1 MAADVQTVVIPSG
14 IDTGAMLTMLGLVA
28 AVWALLPNNARLG
41 FRLRMTWLDWTVIW
55 GVLLTIH
62 ALYFEPVLR
71 DLGVFPIVGPWRWGF
86 DKATTQYLL
95 FLLLAVFV
103 PLRALTTRRLTRRRM
118 SLFNKLSTSLLHEG
132 RFDELAVLLDRHLG
146 PAVDV
151 AMSEGIRNRVAQ
163 FIQPSRHGFQVFMR
177 DDGTL
182 AVGNVGE
189 LGWIA
194 RTWHWGREVL
204 ADLVSPSESQRN
216 RARIIVKRL
225 LSSRQL
231 VGYLA
236 AARPYLCLQV
246 MERATLLVE
255 EFQDE
260 YFDALLGNEGSIL
273 YIELKDNQ
281 NLAAGQGHRLDIP
294 DDNRLLRFYLRNVDL
309 AGKLGVY
316 RSVGES
322 VLAIIEGD
330 DVLLKKLNGPQLQ
343 YRETT
348 KYRCPVY
355 AGIWFFRVMVLE
367 GLHQRS
373 DDHLWLHYMPHFAI
387 RLVERAREVNELD
400 GDEEFPTPL
409 SYLLYQLAATT
420 AEWIDDAAYLTRT
433 EKNAVRSDQTDGSH
447 VYISF
452 QAAEA
457 LGRVVQPILLSER
470 VTSRV
475 QEQLLASALRVLR
488 RLEQQDHL
496 SALAASVRTHLIYPY
511 GPGHREEY
519 LPLLRAC
526 FHKQDHVLRAEL
538 SRFQQELDVAI
549 KGAR

>member
-1 MAADVQTVVIPSG
+1 
-14 IDTGAMLTMLGLVA
+14 MLTMLGLIA

-41 FRLRMTWLDWTVIW
+41 FRLRLTWVDWCVIS

-62 ALYFEPVLR
+62 AFYFEPVLR
-71 DLGVFPIVGPWRWGF
+71 DVGVFPVLGPWKWGF
-86 DKATTQYLL
+86 DKSTTQYLL

-103 PLRALTTRRLTRRRM
+103 PIRALTTRRLTRRRL
-118 SLFNKLSTSLLHEG
+118 SIFNRLSTSLLHEC
-132 RFDELAVLLDRHLG
+132 RFDELAVLLDRHLV
-146 PAVDV
+146 PAIDV
-151 AMSEGIRNRVAQ
+151 AMSEGVRNRVAQ
-163 FIQPSRHGFQVFMR
+163 FIQPPRPAFQVLMR

-182 AVGNVGE
+182 TLGNVGE

-194 RTWHWGREVL
+194 RAWFWARETL
-204 ADLVSPSESQRN
+204 ADLIGPSESLRN

-225 LSSRQL
+225 LTSRQL
-231 VGYLA
+231 VAYLA
-236 AARPYLCLQV
+236 TARPYLCLQV

-260 YFDALLGNEGSIL
+260 FFDALLGNEGSIF

-281 NLAAGQGHRLDIP
+281 NFVGGQGHRLYIP
-294 DDNRLLRFYLRNVDL
+294 DENRLLNFYLKDVEL

-316 RSVGES
+316 RSVGEA
-322 VLAIIEGD
+322 VLAHIDGD
-330 DVLLKKLNGPQLQ
+330 EALLKKLNGPQLQ

-348 KYRCPVY
+348 KHRCPVY

-373 DDHLWLHYMPHFAI
+373 NDHLWLHYMPHFAT
-387 RLVERAREVNELD
+387 RLVERAREVDELD
-400 GDEEFPTPL
+400 GDDEFPTPL
-409 SYLLYQLAATT
+409 SYLLYQLVATT
-420 AEWIDDAAYLTRT
+420 AEWIDDAEHLTGE
-433 EKNAVRSDQTDGSH
+433 EKNVVTPDQTDGNH

-457 LGRVVQPILLSER
+457 LGRVMQPILLSDR

-475 QEQLLASALRVLR
+475 QEQLLTSALHMLR

-511 GPGHREEY
+511 GPGHCEEY
-519 LPLLRAC
+519 LPLLKAC
-526 FHKQDHVLRAEL
+526 FQAQDHVLRADL
-538 SRFQQELDVAI
+538 PTFRLELDEALE
-549 KGAR
+549 GAQ

>member
-1 MAADVQTVVIPSG
+1 MTADAATVVVPPG

-41 FRLRMTWLDWTVIW
+41 FRLRLVWFDWCVIW
-55 GVLLTIH
+55 GLLLMIH
-62 ALYFEPVLR
+62 AFYFEPVLR
-71 DLGVFPIVGPWRWGF
+71 ALGVFPVLGPWQWGF
-86 DKATTQYLL
+86 DKSNTQYLL

-103 PLRALTTRRLTRRRM
+103 PIRALMTRRLTRRRL

-132 RFDELAVLLDRHLG
+132 RFDELAVLLDRHLV
-146 PAVDV
+146 PAIDV
-151 AMSEGIRNRVAQ
+151 AMSEGVRNRVAQ
-163 FIQPSRHGFQVFMR
+163 FIQPSRPAFQVLMR

-182 AVGNVGE
+182 SLGNVGD
-189 LGWIA
+189 LSWFA
-194 RTWHWGREVL
+194 RAWFRVRETL
-204 ADLVSPSESQRN
+204 ADLVGPSESLRN
-216 RARIIVKRL
+216 RAKIIVKRL

-236 AARPYLCLQV
+236 AARPYLCLRV

-260 YFDALLGNEGSIL
+260 LFDALLGNEGSIF

-281 NLAAGQGHRLDIP
+281 NFAGSQGHRLHIP
-294 DDNRLLRFYLRNVDL
+294 DENRLLQFYLKDVEI

-316 RSVGES
+316 RSVGEA
-322 VLAIIEGD
+322 VLARIDGD
-330 DVLLKKLNGPQLQ
+330 DALLKKLNGPQLQ

-348 KYRCPVY
+348 KHRCPIY

-373 DDHLWLHYMPHFAI
+373 NDHLWLHYMPHFATK
-387 RLVERAREVNELD
+387 LVERAREVDELD
-400 GDEEFPTPL
+400 GDAEFPTPL
-409 SYLLYQLAATT
+409 SYLLYQVVATT
-420 AEWIDDAAYLTRT
+420 AEWIDDAEHLTRE
-433 EKNAVRSDQTDGSH
+433 EKNVVTPDQTEGNH

-452 QAAEA
+452 EAAEA
-457 LGRVVQPILLSER
+457 LGRVMQPILMSTR

-475 QEQLLASALRVLR
+475 QQQLLASVLHMLR

-496 SALAASVRTHLIYPY
+496 STLAASIRTHLIYPY

-519 LPLLRAC
+519 LPLLVAC
-526 FHKQDHVLRAEL
+526 FQAQDYELRAGVPMF
-538 SRFQQELDVAI
+538 RQALDEALET
-549 KGAR
+549 AP